1 MVTVTASIQRTIR
14 LLTALMLSAALCLSG
29 CSSARKAFSK
39 GEQLEQEGNYE
50 AAMYR
55 YAEAFNKDATE
66 SSYRLSFFRAREAA
80 AKQRA
85 KEGSE
90 QLSKELYADA
100 EVSFETAASLDPT
113 QERFKQQ
120 AERATRFKLARQ
132 SYLDGLDFEKANKP
146 QHARSAFQRALE
158 LHPDHKQ
165 YQEALSRVPGSLT
178 TQLGGIDLRLKSTKP
193 LSLKANGTRLKELF
207 STITRLS
214 GVNFIF
220 DPDFKDQSVT
230 VSLVNS
236 SLRQALDQLASLH
249 KIDYVV
255 INDTAVLIYPQSTEK
270 TRQYQ
275 KMQLRTFQLNYLD
288 AKKAAN
294 LIKTM
299 LQVRRLYI
307 NEDANALVV
316 RDTRDIN
323 DVIEKILE
331 THDQPEAEVVLDI
344 EVIEISDKNAKN
356 VGLLLSNYDV
366 QLGAF
371 KGSKLLASTLKD
383 TTSTTSTTVTTDATI
398 DNLVKAFSM
407 GGYGGFVTVPNAQY
421 NFGKTLANGE
431 VLSNPKLR
439 VKNKE
444 KAKFNVG
451 TRVPITTTTMATTGT
466 TSQVNV
472 QYVDVGVKVNAEP
485 TIQLNNE
492 ISIKLGLEVSSI
504 ISRETVGGKDSA
516 TTVVT
521 IGTRNLDTVLSLK
534 DGETSVIGGLIAN
547 SKSDSKQKIFILGDI
562 PLIGPL
568 LSNTKTD
575 NDKTELILAITPRL
589 VRGVTVPKG
598 SLRSFTSGNEDRPSL
613 PTAVAQ
619 QSSGPAVPA
628 AVKPAAPAVSPP
640 VNVPVSTAPV
650 VPAVIQNTLTINAP
664 SSVGLGQPFKVLV
677 SAEGVSDL
685 KGGSFTLI
693 YTPGLLE
700 LLSTTQGTLLGQGNG
715 KETFSTANDPAK
727 GSVTIRLQQADT
739 ATGATGSGTLAGFIF
754 KSKGKGNA
762 NLTIGQ
768 TGFLSATGQLLPLK
782 VTSKSITIQ

>member
-1 MVTVTASIQRTIR
+1 VKAGNYAGAVTAYQTAAGLDGSQPRLVQKGANAIR
-14 LLTALMLSAALCLSG
+14 LRDAAAAYQEGMLLEKGHKLRDAATAYGRALDLAPENKDYTTAALRIAGL
-29 CSSARKAFSK
+29 RKSK
-39 GEQLEQEGNYE
+39 
-50 AAMYR
+50 
-55 YAEAFNKDATE
+55 
-66 SSYRLSFFRAREAA
+66 
-80 AKQRA
+80 
-85 KEGSE
+85 
-90 QLSKELYADA
+90 
-100 EVSFETAASLDPT
+100 
-113 QERFKQQ
+113 
-120 AERATRFKLARQ
+120 
-132 SYLDGLDFEKANKP
+132 LDGFEL
-146 QHARSAFQRALE
+146 Q
-158 LHPDHKQ
+158 
-165 YQEALSRVPGSLT
+165 
-178 TQLGGIDLRLKSTKP
+178 LKSKQPIT
-193 LSLKANGTRLKELF
+193 LRFRETRLKDIF
-207 STITRLS
+207 SVVSQLS
-214 GVNFIF
+214 GINFIF
-220 DPDFKDQSVT
+220 DPDVKDQSVT
-230 VSLVNS
+230 ITLENATFQ
-236 SLRQALDQLASLH
+236 QATDLLAGMYKLGH
-249 KIDYVV
+249 KVL
-255 INDTAVLIYPQSTEK
+255 NETTVLIYPHSAEK
-270 TRQYQ
+270 TKQYQ
-275 KMQLRTFQLNYLD
+275 DMQLRTFHLNHLD

-294 LIKTM
+294 LIRTM

-331 THDQPEAEVVLDI
+331 ANDQPDAEVVLDV

-371 KGSKLLASTLKD
+371 NGANLMATSLQTASSVTPPVDSK
-383 TTSTTSTTVTTDATI
+383 I
-398 DNLVKAFSM
+398 ENLVRAFAIKGF
-407 GGYGGFVTVPNAQY
+407 GGYVTVPNAQY

-547 SKSDSKQKIFILGDI
+547 SKSDSKQKIFLLGDI

-589 VRGVTVPKG
+589 VRGVTVQSRKVT
-598 SLRSFTSGNEDRPSL
+598 SFISGKEDDPSIT
-613 PTAVAQ
+613 PPYASFEQEPEYAVPATPPVVA
-619 QSSGPAVPA
+619 PAVPA
-628 AVKPAAPAVSPP
+628 IKPQPPQGMPPQPSNRLAPLPAAPVQATPAPQQRLSPP
-640 VNVPVSTAPV
+640 APPAAGTTKTAPLNQGQQPPPIRKPNSVFKMAPPAPQQQNVPAPPQAVPRPLPPQPV
-650 VPAVIQNTLTINAP
+650 VVTPEPAPLPIPPEPELP
-664 SSVGLGQPFKVLV
+664 QPPPVT
-677 SAEGVSDL
+677 E
-685 KGGSFTLI
+685 
-693 YTPGLLE
+693 P
-700 LLSTTQGTLLGQGNG
+700 
-715 KETFSTANDPAK
+715 DPAPEAAPPPEFA
-727 GSVTIRLQQADT
+727 VTPDL
-739 ATGATGSGTLAGFIF
+739 
-754 KSKGKGNA
+754 
-762 NLTIGQ
+762 
-768 TGFLSATGQLLPLK
+768 
-782 VTSKSITIQ
+782 